1 MNEEIEYAE
10 MLEIP
15 VSTVSVVKKKSRKS
29 KKNTALKEKVISKVN
44 ETAELAPVQ
53 TEEPAAIEETA
64 AAEELVLPMQL
75 PVEKEEPRSLL
86 ARYKAFAYSGEEG
99 NERVPAST
107 ERLIFGIE
115 VAAACALCLGIFLTN
130 VLLPTS
136 AINTFFRSL
145 TERGAEA
152 DARTYADFTLSAVAP
167 KGTAL
172 TLSEEGVLSFTEK
185 CCVYP
190 AANGEVVEIAQN
202 ADGSFTVTVAH
213 SPAFTAVT
221 SGLDYV
227 PYGKGDQVKSNVPL
241 GYSDGEGE
249 VQVVLYDEGEP
260 LNCFSISEE
269 GIPVW
274 NESAS

>member
-1 MNEEIEYAE
+1 
-10 MLEIP
+10 
-15 VSTVSVVKKKSRKS
+15 
-29 KKNTALKEKVISKVN
+29 LKEQVISKVN
-44 ETAELAPVQ
+44 DAVELAPESKE
-53 TEEPAAIEETA
+53 TPKIAEETA
-64 AAEELVLPMQL
+64 VAEELILPMQL
-75 PVEKEEPRSLL
+75 PVEKDETRSLL
-86 ARYKAFAYSGEEG
+86 ARYKAFTYSDENDG
-99 NERVPAST
+99 ERVPARA

-145 TERGAEA
+145 SAQGETA

-172 TLSEEGVLSFTEK
+172 TLSDTGVLSFTEN

-190 AANGEVVEIAQN
+190 VVNGEVASVVQN
-202 ADGSFTVTVAH
+202 TDGSFTVTLLH
-213 SPAFTAVT
+213 SPAFTAVV

-227 PYGKGDQVKSNVPL
+227 PYGEGDAVKSNVPL

-249 VQVVLYDEGEP
+249 VQVVLYDKGEP
-260 LNCFSISEE
+260 LNCFSLSEE
-269 GIPVW
+269 GVPVW
-274 NESAS
+274 NETAE